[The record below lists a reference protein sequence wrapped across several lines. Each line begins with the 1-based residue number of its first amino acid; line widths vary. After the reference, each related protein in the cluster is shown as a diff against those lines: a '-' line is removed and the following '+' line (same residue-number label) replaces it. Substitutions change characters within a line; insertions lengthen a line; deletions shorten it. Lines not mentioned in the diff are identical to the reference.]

1 MVADLR
7 RSEDSDEDFGE
18 VDVDVVLPYHPQAVL
33 VLRRRTP
40 SAYTT
45 LPQTAIDS
53 MNGLSAPQPP
63 VGVPLVVSVCANNSL
78 QRRQHCLQTHV
89 NAAGGAPRISP
100 ALLRGAME
108 LTAIFEQRTA
118 KIRAD
123 YEESIA
129 KLRADYEEK
138 IRVLTQERDAALA
151 QASDLPQDGND
162 ALNAELATLRAEIDT
177 WRDQYEKER
186 AQRVSERAQWEKE
199 HSQDRA
205 QWEQERERWK
215 EDGSEQL
222 LKWEQEKNAI
232 AKERAIHQA
241 LEQQVDALQKE
252 KTELQETNKTLL
264 AQKAQLQSTDAHVSS
279 LLIITTASLRVLR
292 DRAKTRCTTRWWS
305 HIPSMNSVG

>member
-1 MVADLR
+1 
-7 RSEDSDEDFGE
+7 
-18 VDVDVVLPYHPQAVL
+18 
-33 VLRRRTP
+33 
-40 SAYTT
+40 
-45 LPQTAIDS
+45 

-63 VGVPLVVSVCANNSL
+63 VGVPLVVSLCANNSL

-138 IRVLTQERDAALA
+138 IRVLTQERDAASA
-151 QASDLPQDGND
+151 QASDLPQHGHG
-162 ALNAELATLRAEIDT
+162 ALDAELAKLRVELDT
-177 WRDQYEKER
+177 WRTQCEKER
-186 AQRVSERAQWEKE
+186 AERVLERAQWEKE
-199 HSQDRA
+199 RA
-205 QWEQERERWK
+205 QWEKERAQWEKERAQWEKERAQERTQWEQERERWRQ
-215 EDGSEQL
+215 DGTEQL
-222 LKWEQEKNAI
+222 MKWEQEKNAI

-264 AQKAQLQSTDAHVSS
+264 AQIAQLQSTDAHVSS

-292 DRAKTRCTTRWWS
+292 DWAKTRCTIRWWS
-305 HIPSMNSVG
+305 PIPSMNSVG